1 MAWKDELN
9 NAKKVFNEGTPRQ
22 KLGFIWDY
30 YKWYIVIL
38 LFVLGLVGS
47 FIYTNVTAKEHVL
60 GGIFLNSTSAE
71 EVIELEQGFY
81 KYSSVDINNEEVI
94 FLTNLSYS
102 NDTSS
107 LAVSESYQTLQLIS
121 AKTGAGEID
130 FMVGDVTSMNNFAYW
145 QYFCNLLD
153 VLPEEK
159 IEKYEPYFLYYD
171 RAVVQEL
178 NDIDT
183 TDNPYATVAY
193 PDSKRPEL
201 MEDPVPIFIDVSEC
215 TKLQGIYPHMEDV
228 HVIAFTVNGENSPNA
243 LAFLDYLLE

>member
-9 NAKKVFNEGTPRQ
+9 NAKKVFKEGTPRQ
-22 KLGFIWDY
+22 KIGFIWDY

-47 FIYTNVTAKEHVL
+47 FIYTNVTAKERVL
-60 GGIFLNSTSAE
+60 GGIFLNSTDAE
-71 EVIELEQGFY
+71 AEAIELEQGFY
-81 KYSSVDINNEEVI
+81 EYSSVDINNEEAN
-94 FLTNLSYS
+94 FLTNLFYS

-130 FMVGDVTSMNNFAYW
+130 FMVGDVTSMNDFAYW
-145 QYFCNLLD
+145 QYFYDLLD
-153 VLPEEK
+153 VLPEEM

-178 NDIDT
+178 KEIDT
-183 TDNPYATVAY
+183 IDDPYATV
-193 PDSKRPEL
+193 
-201 MEDPVPIFIDVSEC
+201 V
-215 TKLQGIYPHMEDV
+215 
-228 HVIAFTVNGENSPNA
+228 
-243 LAFLDYLLE
+243 